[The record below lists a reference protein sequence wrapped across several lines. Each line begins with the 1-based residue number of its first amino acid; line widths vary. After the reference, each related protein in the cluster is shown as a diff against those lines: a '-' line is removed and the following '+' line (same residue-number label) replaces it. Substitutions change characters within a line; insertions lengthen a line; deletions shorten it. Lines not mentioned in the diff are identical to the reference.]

1 MSYVSLTNEQGESA
15 ELYTD
20 ELAAEINF
28 SHDTAYAPDQIKS
41 AELTSEGIQITTE
54 DGQEWLFES
63 PIGDPSQCRFIAS

>member
-15 ELYTD
+15 KLYTD

-28 SHDTAYAPDQIKS
+28 SHDTAYTPDRIKS
-41 AELTSEGIQITTE
+41 ADLTDEGLRITTE

-63 PIGDPSQCRFIAS
+63 PISDPSQCRLIAS